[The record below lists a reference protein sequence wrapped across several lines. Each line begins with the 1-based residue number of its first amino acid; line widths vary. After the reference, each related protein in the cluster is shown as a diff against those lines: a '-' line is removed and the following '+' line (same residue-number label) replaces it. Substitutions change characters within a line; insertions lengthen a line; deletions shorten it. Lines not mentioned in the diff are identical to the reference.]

1 MFFSPKEKKGLL
13 RSTATCPCRME
24 EIVVK
29 VDGKEY
35 KVFVEETEEG
45 KILVHCEG
53 DIYEVETKKDVE
65 QSAIE
70 RLHKKQAAEE
80 GRLEIT
86 APLPGMIY
94 DVKVKQGMKI
104 RQGQSLFTL
113 IAMKME
119 NDITAPR
126 DGIVKEIKAKKSDN
140 VNKGD
145 VLAVL
150 E

>member
-1 MFFSPKEKKGLL
+1 
-13 RSTATCPCRME
+13 ME
-24 EIVVK
+24 ELIVK

-35 KVFVEETEEG
+35 KVFVDETEEG

-53 DIYEVETKKDVE
+53 EVYEVETKKDVE

-70 RLHKKQAAEE
+70 RLHKKQTVEE
-80 GRLEIT
+80 GKIEIT
-86 APLPGMIY
+86 SPLPGIIY
-94 DVKVKQGMKI
+94 EVKVKQGANVK
-104 RQGQSLFTL
+104 QGQSLFTL
-113 IAMKME
+113 MAMKME

-126 DGIVKEIKAKKSDN
+126 DGVIKDIRVKKDDN

-145 VLAVL
+145 VLAIL

>member
-1 MFFSPKEKKGLL
+1 
-13 RSTATCPCRME
+13 ME
-24 EIVVK
+24 ELIVK

-53 DIYEVETKKDVE
+53 DVYEVETKKDIE
-65 QSAIE
+65 TSAIE
-70 RLHKKQAAEE
+70 RLHKKEKSE
-80 GRLEIT
+80 DGEIEIT
-86 APLPGMIY
+86 APLPGIIY
-94 DVKVKQGMKI
+94 EVKAKQGSQVN
-104 RQGQSLFTL
+104 QGQSLFTL
-113 IAMKME
+113 MAMKME
-119 NDITAPR
+119 NDVTAPR
-126 DGIVKEIKAKKSDN
+126 DGILKKIKVKKDEN

>member
-1 MFFSPKEKKGLL
+1 
-13 RSTATCPCRME
+13 ME

-35 KVFVEETEEG
+35 KVLVEETEQG
-45 KILVHCEG
+45 KVLVHCEG
-53 DIYEVETKKDVE
+53 DVYEVETKKDIE

-70 RLHKKQAAEE
+70 RLHKKQAAE
-80 GRLEIT
+80 GGKIEIT
-86 APLPGMIY
+86 APLPGVIY
-94 DVKVKQGMKI
+94 DVKVKDGAKVG
-104 RQGQSLFTL
+104 QGQSLFTL

-119 NDITAPR
+119 NDVVAPR
-126 DGIVKEIKAKKSDN
+126 DGIIKEIKVKKNDN

>member
-1 MFFSPKEKKGLL
+1 MD
-13 RSTATCPCRME
+13 

-45 KILVHCEG
+45 KILVHCGG
-53 DIYEVETKKDVE
+53 DIYEVETKKDAE

-70 RLHKKQAAEE
+70 RLHKKQGAEE
-80 GRLEIT
+80 GKLEIT
-86 APLPGMIY
+86 SPLPGIIY
-94 DVKVKQGMKI
+94 DVKVKEGAKVE
-104 RQGQSLFTL
+104 QGQSLFTL
-113 IAMKME
+113 MAMKME
-119 NDITAPR
+119 TDITAPR
-126 DGIVKEIKAKKSDN
+126 AGSIKEVKVKKNDN

>member
-1 MFFSPKEKKGLL
+1 
-13 RSTATCPCRME
+13 ME
-24 EIVVK
+24 ELVVK

-35 KVFVEETEEG
+35 KVFVDETEEG
-45 KILVHCEG
+45 KIVVHCEG
-53 DIYEVETKKDVE
+53 EVYEVETKKDAE
-65 QSAIE
+65 PSAIE
-70 RLHKKQAAEE
+70 RLHKKQSSEG

-94 DVKVKQGMKI
+94 DVKVKEGSGVK
-104 RQGQSLFTL
+104 QGQSLFTL
-113 IAMKME
+113 MAMKME

-126 DGIVKEIKAKKSDN
+126 DGTIREIKVRKNDN

-145 VLAVL
+145 ILAVI